1 MQLWENFQPV
11 FSPEIDH
18 TTHGTM
24 ERHVPEALMK
34 ERTKTMKKQMMAL
47 LMAAAMLLALA
58 GCGEEKG
65 SANRHEDDP
74 TGSTAGQSDTD
85 GSTNSRTRGSAG
97 DRAFNNNHGSTFGGA
112 GEAIE
117 DEARQGGRYGTIHR
131 PDADGTATWHQML
144 DNGFV
149 HDSDGFLLDGENA
162 SWH

>member
-1 MQLWENFQPV
+1 
-11 FSPEIDH
+11 
-18 TTHGTM
+18 
-24 ERHVPEALMK
+24 
-34 ERTKTMKKQMMAL
+34 MKKQMMAL

-74 TGSTAGQSDTD
+74 AGSTAGQNDTD
-85 GSTNSRTRGSAG
+85 SRTRSSAG

-117 DEARQGGRYGTIHR
+117 DDARQGRRYSTTRR
-131 PDADGTATWHQML
+131 PDADGAATWHQML

-149 HDSDGFLLDGENA
+149 RDSDGFLLDGENA

>member
-1 MQLWENFQPV
+1 MQLWENFHPV

-24 ERHVPEALMK
+24 KRHVPEALMK

-74 TGSTAGQSDTD
+74 TGSTAGQNDT
-85 GSTNSRTRGSAG
+85 GSTDSRTRSSAG

-117 DEARQGGRYGTIHR
+117 DDTRRGGTVYGTTRR
-131 PDADGTATWHQML
+131 PEADGTATWHQML

-149 HDSDGFLLDGENA
+149 RDSDGFLLDGENA